1 MSRNT
6 HCLNLR
12 SIALVVTLLSTFPF
26 PAWSADWDQA
36 AATQVA
42 EQLPQA
48 TEELYT
54 ALYSQGAPAGGA
66 FGGGGDS
73 YHEFKDNVRLMH
85 SESMHLAAELKKGK
99 GQAETKHAYQR
110 IKELNDDAKEYAGQQ
125 FSENPATS
133 GFSTV
138 EGLLDQLA
146 SFYGM

>member
-1 MSRNT
+1 MSRNM
-6 HCLNLR
+6 HRPYLR
-12 SIALVVTLLSTFPF
+12 SITLVVTWISIFSA

-42 EQLPQA
+42 AQLPLA
-48 TEELYT
+48 TEKLYT
-54 ALYSQGAPAGGA
+54 ALYSQGSPAGGT

-99 GQAETKHAYQR
+99 GQSETKHAYQR

-125 FSENPATS
+125 FSENPVTS
-133 GFSTV
+133 GFSIV

-146 SFYGM
+146 SFYDM